1 MKIANTVKTLT
12 LLGLTTLA
20 LAAGSSQAEPGFGY
34 YNGNQ
39 NFNPWL
45 NNPAYQQ
52 ARQQVA
58 LKERQAQLGLRMDSQ
73 LQRILGGME
82 DGRLTLREASGLLR
96 EHLAIGA
103 LERGYMADGRL
114 GPRELLNLEQ
124 RLDEANRRIMF
135 EKHDRENMGQKGRSG
150 EPGRP
155 GDLGRPGDMGRR

>member
-12 LLGLTTLA
+12 LLGLTTLT
-20 LAAGSSQAEPGFGY
+20 LAAASSQADPGFGY

-45 NNPAYQQ
+45 NGQAYQQ
-52 ARQQVA
+52 ARQQAV
-58 LKERQAQLGLRMDSQ
+58 LKERQVQLGLRMDSQ

-96 EHLAIGA
+96 EHLAISA
-103 LERGYMADGRL
+103 LERGYLADGRL
-114 GPRELLNLEQ
+114 GPRELINLEQ

-135 EKHDRENMGQKGRSG
+135 EKHDRESVGQKGR
-150 EPGRP
+150 P
-155 GDLGRPGDMGRR
+155 GDMNRPGDMGRR

>member
-12 LLGLTTLA
+12 LLGLTTLT
-20 LAAGSSQAEPGFGY
+20 LAAASSQADPGYGYGY

-45 NNPAYQQ
+45 NGPAYQQ
-52 ARQQVA
+52 ARQQAV
-58 LKERQAQLGLRMDSQ
+58 LKERQVQLGLRMDSQ

-96 EHLAIGA
+96 EHLAISA

-114 GPRELLNLEQ
+114 GPNELINLEQ

-135 EKHDRENMGQKGRSG
+135 EKHDRESVGQKGR
-150 EPGRP
+150 P
-155 GDLGRPGDMGRR
+155 GDMNRPGDMGRR